1 MNIVQLKKLSYDEVA
16 RCNKCGFCLPSC
28 PTYLVMKSEAYS
40 PRGRNAI
47 TRFAI
52 ENKLDLSKDTERSI
66 FTCLGCGACTAVCLS
81 SVQTKD
87 LIFQNR
93 ECQVDEGFYPK
104 VAERLVKALEE
115 NHNISDDDQEDRAE
129 WQELIKDLPEDALE
143 KKHADIVFFVGCVA
157 SFFPMVQKIPANMAK
172 ILQGAGVDFTILG
185 GDEWCCGFPLVG
197 AGMPEKLEELKEHN
211 LKKVADVGAK
221 TVVFTCP
228 SCFHTWKYL
237 YDTDVKLM
245 HSSQLIAELIK
256 DGRIKLNND
265 INVVATYHDPCDLG
279 RNTGVYEEP
288 REVIQAIPGLKFVE
302 LPMNRKFSVCCGGGG
317 NVEMTDPEL
326 SAQVAQM
333 KLDSIKAVGAE
344 MVITAC
350 QQCVRTMATRAR
362 RQKIDLA
369 VKDLTEIVVEAMST
383 LTHTIPVLQERKH
396 PSL

>member
-1 MNIVQLKKLSYDEVA
+1 MRWPGVINAGL
-16 RCNKCGFCLPSC
+16 CNKCGFCLPSC
-28 PTYLVMKSEAYS
+28 PTYLVRKSEAYS

-52 ENKLDLSKDTERSI
+52 ENKLDLSEDTERSI

-104 VAERLVKALEE
+104 VAERLVKTLEE
-115 NHNISDDDQEDRAE
+115 K
-129 WQELIKDLPEDALE
+129 ELIKDLPEDAFE
-143 KKHADIVFFVGCVA
+143 KEHADILFFVGCVA

-228 SCFHTWKYL
+228 SCLHTWKHMYN
-237 YDTDVKLM
+237 TDVKLV

-256 DGRIKLNND
+256 DGRIKLKKD

-279 RNTGVYEEP
+279 RNTGIYEEP

-333 KLDSIKAVGAE
+333 KLDSIKDVGAE

-362 RQKIDLA
+362 RQNIDLP
-369 VKDLTEIVVEAMST
+369 VKDLTEIVVEAMSI
-383 LTHTIPVLQERKH
+383 LTHTSPVLQGRKH